1 MESTFFSR
9 HITEATAPDML
20 DIIRDDIKKYN
31 KLMHHCFSEIV
42 KDKDALTSRKAQGLP
57 DRRKKNLADNSAEPS
72 LHKRMKALYHLNDYF
87 VNSAMQS
94 ARGSLR
100 SVKEL
105 QKLNIHDTK
114 DRLLSSI
121 NDKIDKTEKSLS
133 ELQKCKESCISVS
146 KYKKNCI
153 GKAPSIKIP
162 KGNAITYD
170 KATGGFTIWK
180 GRGVKRHS
188 AKTFKD
194 MYSFET
200 QYLDGMIRNI
210 KLRIRNLTLRK
221 EHLEATLHHLEK
233 EHVSIC
239 FGSKKLFRAQNT
251 KYEDHAAWKR
261 VYRKARA
268 HGMTISGRADGKF
281 GNFVVSYDP
290 NTHMLTYTSM
300 NGQKLSFRVEFPYG
314 QDKIDTALQ
323 KQISGEERY
332 PVAWRFEITGGSIL
346 IKCCIH
352 VNDIQVPDNIYK
364 VGCVG
369 LDMNVD
375 RIAVSTVDDNGNL
388 LSHKVIRFN
397 LNNKSSGYRA
407 HILSNVLE
415 DIFRYCH
422 DKKLPL
428 AIESLS
434 SVDTTKMYGNKKL
447 NKKLSEFS
455 YRTMTMLALSKS
467 LKYEVPIKT
476 VNPAF
481 TSQIGKIKYMKR
493 YGISIHEAAA
503 FAIARRA
510 QGHKDLLP
518 DTLKH
523 QLDDKHKNSHHWSQ
537 WQQVYKRTKEWTPY
551 IIYRNF
557 QPLMTVDDFIDQ
569 TVL

>member
-9 HITEATAPDML
+9 HITEAAAPDML

-105 QKLNIHDTK
+105 QKLNIPDIE
-114 DRLLSSI
+114 DRLSSI
-121 NDKIDKTEKSLS
+121 KFKIEKTEKSLS

-146 KYKKNCI
+146 KYKKHGI

-210 KLRIRNLTLRK
+210 KLRIRNLKLRRNHLAAVLQHLK
-221 EHLEATLHHLEK
+221 EDPTS
-233 EHVSIC
+233 VC
-239 FGSKKLFRAQNT
+239 FGSKKLFRAQYT
-251 KYEDHAAWKR
+251 KYEDHDVWR
-261 VYRKARA
+261 RIFHKARA

-290 NTHMLTYTSM
+290 NTHMLTYTAM
-300 NGQKLSFRVEFPYG
+300 NGQKLIFKVEFPYG
-314 QDKIDTALQ
+314 QDKIDAVLR
-323 KQISGEERY
+323 KQISGVERH

-346 IKCCIH
+346 IKCIIH
-352 VNDIQVPDNIYK
+352 VNDIEVPDGIYK
-364 VGCVG
+364 TGCVG
-369 LDMNVD
+369 LDMNID
-375 RIAVSTVDDNGNL
+375 RIAVSTADGNGNL
-388 LSHKVIRFN
+388 LSHKVIRFD
-397 LNNKSSGYRA
+397 LQSKTSGHRT

-428 AIESLS
+428 AIESLA
-434 SVDTTKMYGNKKL
+434 SVDTTKMYGDKKL

-455 YRTMTMLALSKS
+455 YRTMTTLAFSKS
-467 LKYEVPIKT
+467 LKYEVPVKT

-481 TSQIGKIKYMKR
+481 TSQIGKMKYMKR
-493 YGISIHEAAA
+493 YGISIHEAAS

-510 QGHKDLLP
+510 QSHKDLLP
-518 DTLKH
+518 YVLK
-523 QLDDKHKNSHHWSQ
+523 QILDNKYKSCHHWSQ
-537 WQQVYKRTKEWTPY
+537 WQQIYKKTKEWTPY

>member
-1 MESTFFSR
+1 MEYTFFSR
-9 HITEATAPDML
+9 HITKTMAPDML
-20 DIIRDDIKKYN
+20 GIIRADIIKYN
-31 KLMHHCFSEIV
+31 KLMLHCFSEIV
-42 KDKDALTSRKAQGLP
+42 KDKAALVSRTAVGLP
-57 DRRKKNLADNSAEPS
+57 DRRKKGVADNSAGPS
-72 LHKRMKALYHLNDYF
+72 LHKRMKALYHVNDYF

-94 ARGSLR
+94 AKGSLR

-105 QKLNIHDTK
+105 QKLNISDTK
-114 DRLLSSI
+114 DRISSI
-121 NDKIDKTEKSLS
+121 NSKITKTEKRLS
-133 ELQKCKESCISVS
+133 ELQKCKDSCIAVS
-146 KYKKNCI
+146 RYKKYGI
-153 GKAPSIKIP
+153 GKVPSIKMP

-170 KATGGFTIWK
+170 KAFESFIVWEGIGQ
-180 GRGVKRHS
+180 KRHIVQQYQ
-188 AKTFKD
+188 D

-200 QYLDGMIRNI
+200 QYLDRAIRNL
-210 KLRIRNLTLRK
+210 KSRIRNLTLRK
-221 EHLEATLHHLEK
+221 EHLEATIHHLEK

-251 KYEDHAAWKR
+251 KYEDHATWKR
-261 VYRKARA
+261 AFQRARA

-300 NGQKLSFRVEFPYG
+300 NGQKLSFHVEFPYG
-314 QDKIDTALQ
+314 QNKIDTALQ

-364 VGCVG
+364 AGCVG

-397 LNNKSSGYRA
+397 LNDKSSGHRE
-407 HILSNVLE
+407 HILSNALE
-415 DIFRYCH
+415 DVFRYCH

-428 AIESLS
+428 VIESLS

-455 YRTMTMLALSKS
+455 YRTMTTLAFSKS
-467 LKYEVPIKT
+467 LKYEVPVKA

-503 FAIARRA
+503 FTIARRA

-518 DTLKH
+518 DTFKQ
-523 QLDDKHKNSHHWSQ
+523 QLDGIHKNSHHWSQ
-537 WQQVYKRTKEWTPY
+537 WRQIYKLTRALTPFT
-551 IIYRNF
+551 IYRSF
-557 QPLMTVDDFIDQ
+557 KPITTVDDFIFK
-569 TVL
+569 TAL